1 MDLSSRRPSEP
12 GVTVVIPAR
21 NEAGRITA
29 TVAAARALPGVRQ
42 VIVVDDGSDDDTATR
57 ASQAGAAVMRLER
70 HVGKGGAVR
79 AGVRAAT
86 EGIVLLL
93 DADLGASAAEAVKLI
108 APVASGRADMTVAV
122 FPRLRH
128 RGGFGFAVGVA
139 RLAIRALTWRRME
152 APLSGQRAV
161 RRSLLQQLRL
171 AGGFGLE
178 VGLTLDALA
187 LGARLLEV
195 PVEMTHA
202 ATGRSL
208 AGFRHRGKQ
217 FLSVLAVALP
227 RLLWPLGPTGRPAGR
242 ARMVAAAVG
251 VFACVMAVGWTAA
264 ALDWWAS
271 EAVVAVAFAWCAVV
285 GALAI
290 ADRLGWRRENYQG
303 RRVLSS
309 VGICFALVSVPY
321 LVLEFLDWPNLHPHE
336 LIPLGL
342 ALVMGGVGLL
352 DDLRGSREVRGF
364 AGHFRALTEGRI
376 TTGLVK
382 VVVGGGAC
390 LAAGVLLTLWRTWQW
405 TVWPGLLDGVLIALC
420 ANSINLLD
428 LRPGRALKGFW
439 ALCLPAVVL
448 PRWALATA
456 PAFIEYH
463 LLYVGPV
470 EVLFLCSLIYAPLD
484 FRARAMMG
492 DAGSNVLGAVAGL
505 ALVEALPIEGRIALV
520 AVLVAVHVYA
530 EFGSLSALIERNR
543 ALRWLDMLG
552 RSDQA
557 PLAPAYMSSPSMG
570 EE

>member
-1 MDLSSRRPSEP
+1 
-12 GVTVVIPAR
+12 
-21 NEAGRITA
+21 
-29 TVAAARALPGVRQ
+29 
-42 VIVVDDGSDDDTATR
+42 
-57 ASQAGAAVMRLER
+57 
-70 HVGKGGAVR
+70 
-79 AGVRAAT
+79 
-86 EGIVLLL
+86 
-93 DADLGASAAEAVKLI
+93 
-108 APVASGRADMTVAV
+108 
-122 FPRLRH
+122 
-128 RGGFGFAVGVA
+128 
-139 RLAIRALTWRRME
+139 
-152 APLSGQRAV
+152 V

-217 FLSVLAVALP
+217 FLSVLAVVLP

-251 VFACVMAVGWTAA
+251 IFACIITVGWVVVC
-264 ALDWWAS
+264 LEWWAFQAWAAR
-271 EAVVAVAFAWCAVV
+271 EWAARAFVAVLALAWAWCAVI
-285 GALAI
+285 GAVVI
-290 ADRLGWRRENYQG
+290 ADRLGWERENYQG
-303 RRVLSS
+303 RRLLSS
-309 VGICFALVSVPY
+309 VGICFALVSLPS
-321 LVLEFLDWPNLHPHE
+321 LILNLLEWPNL
-336 LIPLGL
+336 IPDEPILPAL
-342 ALVMGGVGLL
+342 ALVMAGVGLL
-352 DDLRGSREVRGF
+352 DDLRGSREVGGF
-364 AGHFRALTEGRI
+364 LGHLRAIAEARI
-376 TTGLVK
+376 TTGVIK
-382 VVVGGGAC
+382 AVVGGGAC
-390 LAAGVLLTLWRTWQW
+390 VAAGLLLASLPAWTGKWR
-405 TVWPGLLDGVLIALC
+405 VWPGLLDGVLIALC
-420 ANSINLLD
+420 ANAINLLD

-439 ALCLPAVVL
+439 ALG
-448 PRWALATA
+448 ALA
-456 PAFIEYH
+456 
-463 LLYVGPV
+463 LLLNVNQALSAAGL
-470 EVLFLCSLIYAPLD
+470 VLLASVIYAPLD

-520 AVLVAVHVYA
+520 AVLVAVHAYA

>member
-21 NEAGRITA
+21 NEAERIAA

-79 AGVRAAT
+79 AGIRAAT
-86 EGIVLLL
+86 EGIVLFL
-93 DADLGASAAEAVKLI
+93 DADLGASAAEAVKLV

-128 RGGFGFAVGVA
+128 RGGFGFAVGLA

-251 VFACVMAVGWTAA
+251 VFALPVLAGMGSVRFREGVL
-264 ALDWWAS
+264 ALCWS
-271 EAVVAVAFAWCAVV
+271 WCAVI
-285 GALAI
+285 GAVVI
-290 ADRLGWRRENYQG
+290 ADRLGWERENYQG

-321 LVLEFLDWPNLHPHE
+321 LVLEFLGWPKLQHHE

-352 DDLRGSREVRGF
+352 DDLRGSREVGGF
-364 AGHFRALTEGRI
+364 LGHLRAITEARI
-376 TTGLVK
+376 TTGLIK
-382 VVVGGGAC
+382 AVVGGGAC

-420 ANSINLLD
+420 ANAINLLD

-439 ALCLPAVVL
+439 ALG
-448 PRWALATA
+448 ALA
-456 PAFIEYH
+456 
-463 LLYVGPV
+463 LLLNVNQALSAAGL
-470 EVLFLCSLIYAPLD
+470 VLLASVIYAPLD

-530 EFGSLSALIERNR
+530 EFGSLSALIERSR

-552 RSDQA
+552 RSREAA
-557 PLAPAYMSSPSMG
+557 P
-570 EE
+570 